1 MAFHEFS
8 QLGLGSIFSPSLVHW
23 MDTIY
28 ALAFVQNTMTTGLI
42 AYRIW
47 QQDRRSQGLVSSS
60 LSLIVLIRI
69 IVESALVYVLNVLI
83 LIILYA
89 LNSNGQNIAE
99 EAIVPVCGEFHRADV
114 LSNYQTFMH
123 ISICQGI
130 VFTLITVRLSLHT
143 SAAVT
148 TTVHPGTQIKFAGF
162 PIATIDTTAGFT
174 TTTDQSTLADSS
186 KRAVRIDR
194 HVFVSDDWGRG
205 GEQDDNGSDSKDD
218 IPLEDVLRD
227 EKVNMDHDV
236 LPGTA
241 A

>member
-1 MAFHEFS
+1 MALHEFS

-47 QQDRRSQGLVSSS
+47 QQDRRSQGLVPSS

-89 LNSNGQNIAE
+89 LNSNGQFVAQ
-99 EAIVPVCGEFHRADV
+99 EAIVPVCGEFHHASV
-114 LSNYQTFMH
+114 FSNYQTFMH
-123 ISICQGI
+123 ISVCQGI

-143 SAAVT
+143 STTVA

-162 PIATIDTTAGFT
+162 PIVTMDTTAGFT
-174 TTTDQSTLADSS
+174 TTTDQSILADSS
-186 KRAVRIDR
+186 RRGVRIDR
-194 HVFVSDDWGRG
+194 HAFVSNDWGRRG
-205 GEQDDNGSDSKDD
+205 DSNDNSSVSKDE
-218 IPLEDVLRD
+218 ILLEDVLRD
-227 EKVNMDHDV
+227 EKVNMEHDV